1 MSVVNINNYQ
11 ELIRTPNDDGTE
23 RIEIIGCKMIGGD
36 GEIEANIVFPRVM
49 EVEQAVLADEN
60 REIFTIHIP
69 D

>member
-23 RIEIIGCKMIGGD
+23 RIEIIGCKMIRGD
-36 GEIEANIVFPRVM
+36 GEIEANIVFPRAM